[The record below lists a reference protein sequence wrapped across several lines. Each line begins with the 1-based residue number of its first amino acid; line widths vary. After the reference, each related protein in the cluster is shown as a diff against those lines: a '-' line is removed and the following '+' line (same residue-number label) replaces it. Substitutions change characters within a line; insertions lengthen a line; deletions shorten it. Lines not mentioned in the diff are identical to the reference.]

1 MVYPEIMAIFRSS
14 RNRAGYVNA
23 YMIRSKKAR
32 LPLGEAGWIGRWRDS
47 FEVPNILR
55 GSVHVQECGSGYR
68 GNT

>member
-1 MVYPEIMAIFRSS
+1 
-14 RNRAGYVNA
+14 
-23 YMIRSKKAR
+23 MIRSKKAR